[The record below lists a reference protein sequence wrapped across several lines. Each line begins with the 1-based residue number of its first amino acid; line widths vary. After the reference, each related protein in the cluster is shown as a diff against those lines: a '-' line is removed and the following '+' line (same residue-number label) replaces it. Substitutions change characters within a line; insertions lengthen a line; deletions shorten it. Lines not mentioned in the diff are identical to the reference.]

1 MTTILDYVK
10 SPLWKNPLLAFVD
23 ENCICFDDEDE
34 NKLEYTTIHNVK
46 RELVISAIE
55 LQRLG

>member
-23 ENCICFDDEDE
+23 GNCICFDDEDE

-46 RELVISAIE
+46 AHWSFL
-55 LQRLG
+55 L